1 VTLTYSAV
9 YMASGSITN
18 VAYLPYIVI
27 FNYVFNLFQDLWT
40 TLYKN
45 VLGTVSDLQAQLQF
59 KFVSEN
65 NMKCE
70 LPKRNGNS

>member
-1 VTLTYSAV
+1 
-9 YMASGSITN
+9 MASGSITKFT
-18 VAYLPYIVI
+18 YLPYIVI

-40 TLYKN
+40 TLYNN
-45 VLGTVSDLQAQLQF
+45 VLGTISDLQAQLQF
-59 KFVSEN
+59 KFVSED